1 MKESYTIAVDGTN
14 DIYITN
20 GDIATIDGND
30 ARAQIISAA
39 LRTRRGELK
48 LDIERGIPYF
58 ETVFQSGN
66 RNNIQIWE
74 AFVRKTVNE
83 FEFVKSIKSFD
94 FNVDYNT
101 GIITYVLVAEGTDGS
116 DIVVASS

>member
-116 DIVVASS
+116 DIIVASS